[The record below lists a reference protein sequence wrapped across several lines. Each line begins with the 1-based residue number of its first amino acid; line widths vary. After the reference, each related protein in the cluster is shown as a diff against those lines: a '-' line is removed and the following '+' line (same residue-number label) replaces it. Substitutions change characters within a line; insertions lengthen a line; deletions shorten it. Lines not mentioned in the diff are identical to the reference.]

1 MADWTG
7 YVIAFGMLLVA
18 SVQTICLQNN
28 FQMTFVAGMRI
39 RTAIIGAVYRKV
51 IDDRKLIQFGS
62 WCMMVHACDVACLA
76 GDVDY
81 LCSCYVW

>member
-51 IDDRKLIQFGS
+51 IDDRKLI
-62 WCMMVHACDVACLA
+62 HT
-76 GDVDY
+76 
-81 LCSCYVW
+81 